1 MALKLRVLG
10 SGREVGR
17 AAIAVEY
24 KERAVLLDYGVN
36 FDENDDPVMPLH
48 FPPNKLVALVLTH
61 VHLDHIGAAP
71 LLYTSIAPRAFST
84 RLTKA
89 LSRLML
95 EDFLKLSGYYL
106 DFEINE
112 VNSLISSLEEVSH
125 GDRVKLGDFELEF
138 FHSGHIPGSLAVKV
152 STPEGSVLYTSDV
165 NTIDTKLVTGANLS
179 GVEADTLIIESTYGN
194 ADHPKRKDV
203 EKRFIDVVKEVLSSG
218 GTVLVPVFS
227 VGRGQEVMSILE
239 ENEISPVY
247 IDGMVKS
254 ATEIMLENSGFLRDP
269 LILRRA
275 RENQIFLKGWQDR
288 RSAWKRGGVIVSS
301 SGMLKGGPSRY
312 FLRKI
317 YDNPRN
323 AVILVSYQGRGTP
336 GRELLER
343 GTFEDGGPLIKARL
357 EWMDFSSH
365 AGKSGLIEVVKG
377 VKGLK
382 RIVLVH
388 GEESVQRSL
397 AQDIKDAVGIEPII
411 PANGEEIELRA
422 L

>member
-1 MALKLRVLG
+1 
-10 SGREVGR
+10 
-17 AAIAVEY
+17 
-24 KERAVLLDYGVN
+24 
-36 FDENDDPVMPLH
+36 
-48 FPPNKLVALVLTH
+48 
-61 VHLDHIGAAP
+61 
-71 LLYTSIAPRAFST
+71 
-84 RLTKA
+84 
-89 LSRLML
+89 
-95 EDFLKLSGYYL
+95 
-106 DFEINE
+106 
-112 VNSLISSLEEVSH
+112 
-125 GDRVKLGDFELEF
+125 
-138 FHSGHIPGSLAVKV
+138 
-152 STPEGSVLYTSDV
+152 
-165 NTIDTKLVTGANLS
+165 
-179 GVEADTLIIESTYGN
+179 
-194 ADHPKRKDV
+194 
-203 EKRFIDVVKEVLSSG
+203 
-218 GTVLVPVFS
+218 
-227 VGRGQEVMSILE
+227 
-239 ENEISPVY
+239 
-247 IDGMVKS
+247 
-254 ATEIMLENSGFLRDP
+254 
-269 LILRRA
+269 

-317 YDNPRN
+317 HDNPRN